1 MPMVTKLVRVVTY
14 WAELTLNNLHDLS
27 MSWSYEIMKQIKY
40 ISPLA
45 EDLSEDFEDLSDTQ
59 QLFICSKSA
68 IKTLEKCEKYVQSQQ
83 QKERRTM
90 SLTSF

>member
-1 MPMVTKLVRVVTY
+1 MSMITKLTRVVTY
-14 WAELTLNNLHDLS
+14 REELPVNNLHDLS

-40 ISPLA
+40 IISPLA

-68 IKTLEKCEKYVQSQQ
+68 VKTLKKWERYVQNQQ
-83 QKERRTM
+83 
-90 SLTSF
+90 